1 MERHLSKQHLLVE
14 KKLLTENWIENT
26 LMVAGFIPVIGEV
39 ADIVLILYYCY
50 KKEWLYAGLMLI
62 ALIPTVGDFIAKP
75 IIAVFKSPV
84 AKGALKSTDDLVKF
98 LKTNPKI
105 MEQYMKLGKH
115 LDNQSLKVL
124 LKQVREVSPTFA
136 RKLETSLLEHKSV
149 FGKLLEKPKGIVHA
163 IGHEGKI
170 GAGINRFFKEEKLF
184 DYITK
189 RGQVPSNWLS
199 KWYNITYLGN
209 RAKRQYIRNFI
220 MANNLLAAL
229 GIPSLTDFEERMGN
243 PEDLEKFS
251 KNPAFSKMVG
261 ETTSGSELNQIEGG
275 QSVEDGLEAVENE
288 YGGQF
293 GMNFLKMMAQKYV

>member
-26 LMVAGFIPVIGEV
+26 LMIAGFIPVIGEV

-75 IIAVFKSPV
+75 IIKIFKSPV

-98 LKTNPKI
+98 LKANPKI

-115 LDNQSLKVL
+115 LDNQSLNVL

-149 FGKLLEKPKGIVHA
+149 FAKLLEKPKGIVNA

-170 GAGINRFFKEEKLF
+170 GAGLTRFFKEEKLY
-184 DYITK
+184 DYLMK
-189 RGQVPSNWLS
+189 KGEVPSNWLS
-199 KWYNITYLGN
+199 KWYNVTYLGN
-209 RAKRQYIRNFI
+209 KAKRQYIKNFI
-220 MANNLLAAL
+220 MANNLLSVL
-229 GIPSLTDFEERMGN
+229 GIPNLSDFERRMSN
-243 PEDLEKFS
+243 AEDLEKFS
-251 KNPAFSKMVG
+251 KNPLFSKMVG
-261 ETTSGSELNQIEGG
+261 ETTSGSELNQIEGSD
-275 QSVEDGLEAVENE
+275 SVEDGLAAVENE
-288 YGGQF
+288 YGGEF